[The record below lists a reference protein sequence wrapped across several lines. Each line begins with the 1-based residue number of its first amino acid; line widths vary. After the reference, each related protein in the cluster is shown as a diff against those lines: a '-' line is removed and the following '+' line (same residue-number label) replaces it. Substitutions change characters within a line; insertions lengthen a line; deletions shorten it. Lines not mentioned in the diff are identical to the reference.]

1 MLIHKKMKD
10 LIIIG
15 AGGHGKEIAWLAKR
29 CGRLIRG
36 FLDNTPEKQGSNIS
50 GIPVLGMLDQCTRF
64 EDCEFIVA
72 IGSPRA
78 RKKIVE
84 SFFHKK
90 NLAFATLI
98 DPTAI
103 IGENICIQ
111 EGTMICAGS
120 ILTIDIQIGSHCII
134 NTNAVLSH
142 GAIIGDYVTVAPNA
156 SVSGDVH
163 LESLVEIGANASIKE
178 KTLIQSGAMIGMG
191 SVVTK
196 NVLTNQVLVGNP
208 AKFLKSLY

>member
-1 MLIHKKMKD
+1 MKD

-15 AGGHGKEIAWLAKR
+15 AGGHGKETVWLAKR
-29 CGRLIRG
+29 CGRSIRG
-36 FLDNTPEKQGSNIS
+36 FLDNTPEKQGSYIS
-50 GIPVLGMLDQCTRF
+50 DIPVLGTLDQCTQF

-84 SFFHKK
+84 SFFYKT
-90 NLAFATLI
+90 NLPFATLI

-103 IGENICIQ
+103 VGENICIQ
-111 EGTMICAGS
+111 EGVMICAGS
-120 ILTIDIQIGSHCII
+120 ILTIDIQIGNHCII
-134 NTNAVLSH
+134 NTNVVLSH
-142 GAIIGDYVTVAPNA
+142 GVTIGDYVTVAPNA
-156 SVSGDVH
+156 SISGDVH
-163 LESLVEIGANASIKE
+163 LESLVEIGANASVKE

-196 NVLTNQVLVGNP
+196 NVLANQVLVGNP